1 VDARAMRRASLA
13 QLWRGLRV
21 VWPIH
26 SALFGLMV
34 ALGVVIGQIEKW
46 PLRGSIYFTFISEL
60 TIGYGDLVPKTLLA
74 RVLAIAIGI
83 TGVLLTS
90 LVAAI
95 GVQAL
100 LAASRS
106 ERAP

>member
-1 VDARAMRRASLA
+1 MDSRAMRRTFLA
-13 QLWRGLRV
+13 HLGGGLRV
-21 VWPIH
+21 VWPIL
-26 SALFGLMV
+26 STLLVVMV
-34 ALGVVIGQIEKW
+34 GLGVVVGRIEGW
-46 PLRGSIYFTFISEL
+46 PLRDSIYFTFVSGL

-100 LAASRS
+100 LAASREDRS
-106 ERAP
+106 P